1 MKNIEETLIMK
12 EIIELKEEMVK
23 EERVTE
29 IVKEERVTEMK
40 EEMVK
45 EEIVIVNMKTK
56 EIILF
61 DPIMTI
67 EERGMIVMNKEI
79 AIKMK
84 EEEILGEAV
93 LEMKEVLTEEKEI
106 VLTIQNVEPL
116 VIINE
121 KELSL
126 WNLLMLLL

>member
-12 EIIELKEEMVK
+12 EIIEL
-23 EERVTE
+23 
-29 IVKEERVTEMK
+29 K